1 MLNIYTG
8 NNTFIMTLT
17 EKQTIAAPNYIFV
30 FTHRTT
36 NDVTK
41 FLKLNADDT
50 SLFKYRY
57 NKFGI
62 ASSLLPLPGQYEY
75 EVYETNE
82 LNTNIEGKNLLES
95 GIAIFHESDLT
106 YITRNKNNEFI
117 FK

>member
-17 EKQTIAAPNYIFV
+17 EKQTLTSPNYIFV

-36 NDVTK
+36 NDEYK
-41 FLKLNADDT
+41 FLKLNADDQ
-50 SLFKYRY
+50 SQYKYRY
-57 NKFGI
+57 NKFTVNSNLIGK
-62 ASSLLPLPGQYEY
+62 PGQYEY
-75 EVYETNE
+75 QIYQTAGNTTDITN
-82 LNTNIEGKNLLES
+82 KVMLES

-117 FK
+117 FQ

>member
-17 EKQTIAAPNYIFV
+17 EKQTISAPNYVFV

-36 NDVTK
+36 NDEYT

-50 SLFKYRY
+50 SLYKERY
-57 NKFGI
+57 NKFTI
-62 ASSLLPLPGQYEY
+62 NSNLLGKPGQYEY
-75 EVYETNE
+75 KVYQT
-82 LNTNIEGKNLLES
+82 NTNTTDITNKVLLES
-95 GIAIFHESDLT
+95 GIAIFHENDLT

-117 FK
+117 IQ